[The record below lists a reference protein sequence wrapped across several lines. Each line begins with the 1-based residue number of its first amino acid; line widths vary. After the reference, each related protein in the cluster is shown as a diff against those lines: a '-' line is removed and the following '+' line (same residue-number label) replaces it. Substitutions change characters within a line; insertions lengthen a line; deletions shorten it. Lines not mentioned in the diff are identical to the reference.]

1 MLALVGPAGQVVQV
15 PSGITV
21 APALILPLA
30 QWLLAGELAG
40 AMVRV
45 RLALVEM
52 SPAAPAAAAAQA
64 AVERPATTALV
75 LPAAPAERPLTAR
88 LVGPAVLPAVRP
100 APGHTALVVVAPAIA
115 QEPRWP
121 AAQVAA
127 V

>member
-52 SPAAPAAAAAQA
+52 SPAAPAA
-64 AVERPATTALV
+64 
-75 LPAAPAERPLTAR
+75 RPLTAR
-88 LVGPAVLPAVRP
+88 LVGLAVLPVVQP
-100 APGHTALVVVAPAIA
+100 APGHTALVVAAPAIA

-121 AAQVAA
+121 AAEVAA